1 MGRRVTIQ
9 QVAVRAGVSA
19 STVSRTL
26 HNHPRI
32 SDETKQRVIEAA
44 EALNY
49 RPGSPFL
56 ASGGAQFIAVILPA
70 TTPDLARHPFFASVL
85 QGISRAAQQA
95 GYYPSYAYAGSD
107 DSRIETVNEYLKT
120 PAVRWFVLV
129 AAYVEDR
136 CLDYL
141 VESDAHLCVI
151 GRPGRSD
158 GVQWVDNDNFHA
170 SYDAATVLIE
180 HGLRKIAFLGGPSQM
195 NVTRDRF
202 EGFRMALA
210 NRGLHQHPPLIA
222 YADEFSED
230 GGKRAMAAV
239 LESEIPD
246 GLIASDDFLAMGA
259 EHALRD
265 RGLEMI
271 PMIGFNNTK
280 WGPQTGPPF
289 SSVEIFPE
297 ELGSNAARLLI
308 NSIEQTAVEEDHLV
322 VPTRIVLRGALA
334 ASSDVRVS

>member
-1 MGRRVTIQ
+1 
-9 QVAVRAGVSA
+9 
-19 STVSRTL
+19 
-26 HNHPRI
+26 
-32 SDETKQRVIEAA
+32 
-44 EALNY
+44 
-49 RPGSPFL
+49 
-56 ASGGAQFIAVILPA
+56 
-70 TTPDLARHPFFASVL
+70 
-85 QGISRAAQQA
+85 
-95 GYYPSYAYAGSD
+95 
-107 DSRIETVNEYLKT
+107 
-120 PAVRWFVLV
+120 
-129 AAYVEDR
+129 
-136 CLDYL
+136 
-141 VESDAHLCVI
+141 
-151 GRPGRSD
+151 
-158 GVQWVDNDNFHA
+158 
-170 SYDAATVLIE
+170 
-180 HGLRKIAFLGGPSQM
+180 
-195 NVTRDRF
+195 
-202 EGFRMALA
+202 MALA

-230 GGKRAMAAV
+230 GGKRAMSTV